1 MDTVKK
7 WNVVKNVVL
16 LLVLRKFLY
25 EPMIDF
31 NLYTAK
37 NVTDLLLVDNF
48 TGFLKLVNKLQ
59 QTCQF
64 HLLMLKSSVKIRL
77 VATCRL
83 QTCYNL

>member
-1 MDTVKK
+1 M
-7 WNVVKNVVL
+7 KNVVL

-37 NVTDLLLVDNF
+37 NVTDLLLVVNF
-48 TGFLKLVNKLQ
+48 TGLLKLVNKLQ

-64 HLLMLKSSVKIRL
+64 YLLMLKSSVKIRI
-77 VATCRL
+77 VATCHL